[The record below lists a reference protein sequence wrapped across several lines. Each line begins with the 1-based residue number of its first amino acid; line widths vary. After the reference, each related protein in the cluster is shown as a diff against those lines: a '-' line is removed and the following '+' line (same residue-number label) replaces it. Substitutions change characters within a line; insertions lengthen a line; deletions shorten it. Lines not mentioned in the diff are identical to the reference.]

1 MSGSQR
7 FYQIILFLTLPLV
20 AAAVI
25 YLLVEGD
32 YAYALTMALIGIGGV
47 GALIWEKVRRRS

>member
-7 FYQIILFLTLPLV
+7 FYQIILILTLPLV

-32 YAYALTMALIGIGGV
+32 HAYALTMALIGIACA

>member
-7 FYQIILFLTLPLV
+7 FYQVILFLTLPLV

-25 YLLVEGD
+25 YLVAEGD
-32 YAYALTMALIGIGGV
+32 YAYATTMALIGLLGV
-47 GALIWEKVRRRS
+47 GLLVWDKMRRKR